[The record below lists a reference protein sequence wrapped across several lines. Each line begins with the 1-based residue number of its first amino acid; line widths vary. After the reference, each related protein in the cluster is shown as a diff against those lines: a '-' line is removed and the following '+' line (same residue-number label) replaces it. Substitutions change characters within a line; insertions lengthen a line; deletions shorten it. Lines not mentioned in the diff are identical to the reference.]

1 MILVIDIGNTNTVLG
16 GMEGERLCFTL
27 RIRSDRRKTADEYLL
42 TVKALLDH
50 QGADCARME
59 GGIISSVV
67 PDLKDVMVQAMERL
81 TGKRFLTVDAAMNTG
96 LDIKMDNPRQM
107 GADLLA
113 DAVAARSKYP
123 LPLVFFDMG
132 TATTLSVIDREGS
145 YIGGMIIPGLRLSV
159 DALSAQAA
167 QLPYIRL
174 DDPERLLGTNT
185 VACMQA
191 GAIYS
196 SAAMIDGLLD
206 RVEEYLGGPVTAVAT
221 GGLMARV
228 LPYCKR
234 QIHYDEN
241 LMLEGLRLL
250 YHKNR
255 PSGEEDAL
263 C

>member
-1 MILVIDIGNTNTVLG
+1 
-16 GMEGERLCFTL
+16 
-27 RIRSDRRKTADEYLL
+27 
-42 TVKALLDH
+42 
-50 QGADCARME
+50 
-59 GGIISSVV
+59 
-67 PDLKDVMVQAMERL
+67 
-81 TGKRFLTVDAAMNTG
+81 
-96 LDIKMDNPRQM
+96 
-107 GADLLA
+107 ADLLA
-113 DAVAARSKYP
+113 DAVAARFKYP

-206 RVEEYLGGPVTAVAT
+206 RVEEHLGGPVTAVAT

-255 PSGEEDAL
+255 PSGEEDVL